1 MRDKVGEYGI
11 TKIKSISAVVPSV
24 RKRVNLKAVAGRG
37 RRRSE
42 CVSYLCVELL
52 SEFMRLKAAGV
63 KLSPVLIGTL
73 SRTVMKY
80 ALLYNSNFIDPFNDK
95 PIVDKIKTRW
105 VQQFMVYSLF
115 TLVHL

>member
-1 MRDKVGEYGI
+1 
-11 TKIKSISAVVPSV
+11 
-24 RKRVNLKAVAGRG
+24 
-37 RRRSE
+37 
-42 CVSYLCVELL
+42 
-52 SEFMRLKAAGV
+52 MRLKAAGV

-115 TLVHL
+115 TLAHL